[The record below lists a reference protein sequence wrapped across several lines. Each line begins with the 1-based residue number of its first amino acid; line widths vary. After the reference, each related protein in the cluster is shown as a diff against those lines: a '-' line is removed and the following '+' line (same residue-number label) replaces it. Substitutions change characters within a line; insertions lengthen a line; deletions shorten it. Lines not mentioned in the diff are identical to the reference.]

1 MALDTDYLS
10 ATYNSFFSVVE
21 MDAFIQQV
29 KWGHGGDAAWLALTP
44 AEQEDIMLGSVN
56 YINGLLWLGTQNVN
70 VIVTTMQWPRDPY
83 NPTPPPN
90 APQDIG
96 LAQACWILN
105 TLNGAGSSG
114 GTIAVGAIKK
124 KTVGDVTVEFATE
137 VSGAGAVSDKTCA
150 EQYAGQYL
158 IPVIKSNG
166 VGGVGLNKLP

>member
-1 MALDTDYLS
+1 MIDTNYIS
-10 ATYNSFFSVVE
+10 PTYNSFFSVVE

-124 KTVGDVTVEFATE
+124 KTVGDVTVEYATE

-166 VGGVGLNKLP
+166 VGGVGISKLP